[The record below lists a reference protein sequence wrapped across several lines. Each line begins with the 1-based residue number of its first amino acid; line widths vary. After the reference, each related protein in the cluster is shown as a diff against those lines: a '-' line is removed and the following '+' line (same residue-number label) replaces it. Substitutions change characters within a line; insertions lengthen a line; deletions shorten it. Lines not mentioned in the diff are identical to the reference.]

1 MVMGYFSFYSQSPFP
16 GDDEEEVFDS
26 IVNDEVRY
34 PRFLSTEAISIM
46 RRVCL
51 DMSCFGLAIVLGYTS
66 FYCIG
71 QSLKSQQR
79 FLERRFSFVMAFSIN
94 LLAMFISLKHS
105 PLYPVVKEESRA
117 APWRRRKRCGGS
129 EEASVFQSR
138 PSVLPL
144 LLFFLL
150 PCVTD
155 KVLTTHLFILP

>member
-51 DMSCFGLAIVLGYTS
+51 DMSCFGLTIVLGYTS

-71 QSLKSQQR
+71 QSLKAQHC
-79 FLERRFSFVMAFSIN
+79 FLERQFSFVMALSMN
-94 LLAMFISLKHS
+94 LLAMFISLKRS
-105 PLYPVVKEESRA
+105 SLYPVVKEKSRA
-117 APWRRRKRCGGS
+117 APWCRGKRCGGS
-129 EEASVFQSR
+129 EEASIFQSR

-144 LLFFLL
+144 FLL